1 MHWILNNI
9 KRIRISRNY
18 TQQYLASEL
27 GISMAWYN
35 KLENGHKSFRLDQID
50 TIAKILDVPI
60 SSITETNNMPLPNF
74 QQFEKETPGQASQ
87 LGEVL
92 SEMQGIRKMLEERRN
107 G

>member
-60 SSITETNNMPLPNF
+60 SSITETNNVPPPEFSTIWKRNSRTSLPI
-74 QQFEKETPGQASQ
+74 G
-87 LGEVL
+87 
-92 SEMQGIRKMLEERRN
+92 
-107 G
+107 

>member
-60 SSITETNNMPLPNF
+60 SSITETNTVPPPRIFNNLKKKLQDKPPNW
-74 QQFEKETPGQASQ
+74 
-87 LGEVL
+87 V
-92 SEMQGIRKMLEERRN
+92 RY
-107 G
+107 